1 MKKKI
6 ETKYP
11 SDLTDKEWE
20 EICLLFKGMRRRTWS
35 NRELTNAV
43 FYIQK
48 QVASGDN
55 CRMIFRRIQRYRV
68 FTAGLARAVY
78 GTQSFDT

>member
-20 EICLLFKGMRRRTWS
+20 EICPLFICM
-35 NRELTNAV
+35 EFLP
-43 FYIQK
+43 Q
-48 QVASGDN
+48 
-55 CRMIFRRIQRYRV
+55 
-68 FTAGLARAVY
+68 GLPERFM
-78 GTQSFDT
+78 GRNPSTLN